1 MTSNRMSNAKTSM
14 KSEISRNSLFVDI
27 IVEDDADLE
36 IGDYDVVVRD
46 EGYDYAGDF
55 EEIIQVYRRMLWWN
69 KNCKLLKL

>member
-69 KNCKLLKL
+69 KNCKLLKW

>member
-1 MTSNRMSNAKTSM
+1 MSNAKTSM

-69 KNCKLLKL
+69 KNCKLLKWWKMSL

>member
-46 EGYDYAGDF
+46 EGYDYASDF
-55 EEIIQVYRRMLWWN
+55 EEIIEVYRRMLWWN